1 MLLLSTL
8 LALAP
13 SMAHDCGTSNLE
25 LVTDI
30 QGVAQVGTQ
39 DSGEPA
45 VAPDRPWADELEQ
58 GWEAVKRGKLSDA
71 RTLASAAADLIRE
84 AAALGTVCEEEQQ
97 ALLAEAW
104 RLWALADGLTK
115 ADSARGREAMDQAH
129 ETAELARRYAGYG
142 QITEAQRDA
151 VLAQA
156 WRLYEEAKNGGT
168 SIVNR
173 VPWFSQYD
181 NGIDPGGS
189 CQNTSLAMALGLYG
203 VDVRPDEVSR
213 RYGTDLG
220 KSPEGVARIFN
231 AYASEEGIAQRIR
244 YRRDGSVA
252 DMKRLLDEGKPVIVH
267 GYFTGSGHVVVVTGY
282 DDTGYFV
289 NDPAGVWSERWKGG
303 YQGSYNGRGV
313 HYGARAFEVAVGTW
327 DGSTPAPLWYG
338 EVYTP

>member
-1 MLLLSTL
+1 MLLLPAL
-8 LALAP
+8 LVLAP
-13 SMAHDCGTSNLE
+13 SLAQDCGTSNLE

-30 QGVAQVGTQ
+30 QAVTQ
-39 DSGEPA
+39 PAVLDAVEPA
-45 VAPDRPWADELEQ
+45 VAPDEPWADELEQ
-58 GWEAVKRGKLSDA
+58 GWEALERGDLTDA

-84 AAALGTVCEEEQQ
+84 AAALGTVSEEEKQ

-104 RLWALADGLTK
+104 RLWTLADGLTK

-129 ETAELARRYAGYG
+129 ETAELARQYSGHG
-142 QITEAQRDA
+142 QITPAQREA
-151 VLAQA
+151 VLEHAS
-156 WRLYEEAKNGGT
+156 RLYERAKNGGT

-203 VDVRPDEVSR
+203 VVVQPDDISR

-231 AYASEEGIAQRIR
+231 AYASEEGIAQRIDSH
-244 YRRDGSVA
+244 RDGTFE
-252 DMKRLLDEGKPVIVH
+252 DMKRLLDEGKPVIIH

-289 NDPAGVWSERWKGG
+289 NDPAGVWSERWVGG

-313 HYGARAFEVAVGTW
+313 HYGTRAFETAVGTW
-327 DGSTPAPLWYG
+327 DGNTPAPLWYG
-338 EVYTP
+338 EVHTP